1 MNSLYRAA
9 AYAAFITLAG
19 MCVHLMNAFWLEPTY
34 LGFVDPAKDYADM
47 AKIQY
52 AYEACSM
59 SALHLCSFT
68 YSGYAHMINGLMLLL
83 LAVATR
89 EVFRDTRPALAQLMY
104 IAGFLAGFGF
114 LATGIN
120 DIPGKA
126 LHTLIRAENPDFNTD
141 ILLIATMIRGIVN
154 IIAITGLGL
163 FAAFVGSAALGD
175 GRFSKWGGW
184 FGFVLLIPGLGGLT
198 NPVFGFT
205 YLALIPIWLIW
216 LGMQFSKL
224 SRS

>member
-19 MCVHLMNAFWLEPTY
+19 MCVHLMNAFWLEPTF

-47 AKIQY
+47 SKIQN
-52 AYEACSM
+52 AFESCSM
-59 SALHLCSFT
+59 NTLHLCSFT
-68 YSGYAHMINGLMLLL
+68 YSGYAHMINGLMLML

-89 EVFRDTRPALAQLMY
+89 EAFRGPNPILAQLMY

-120 DIPGKA
+120 DIPGTA
-126 LHTLIRAENPDFNTD
+126 LHTLVREQNPDFNTE

-163 FAAFVGSAALGD
+163 FAALVSQAALGD
-175 GRFSKWGGW
+175 SRFSNWGAW

-205 YLALIPIWLIW
+205 YLALVPLWLIW
-216 LGMQFSKL
+216 LGVQFSKL